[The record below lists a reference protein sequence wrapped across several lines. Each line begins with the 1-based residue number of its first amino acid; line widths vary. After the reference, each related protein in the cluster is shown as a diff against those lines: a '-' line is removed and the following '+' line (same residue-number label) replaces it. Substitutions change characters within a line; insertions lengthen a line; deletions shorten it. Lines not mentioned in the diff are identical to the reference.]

1 MRYRLSAEDRKA
13 IKDESIGYGMRL
25 LGGRSGR
32 LRRWR
37 YSIFVASVIGYVIVL
52 FCADSVFAQRVTAR
66 ISKADVRRISD
77 VISAVTREPII
88 SIDPVYALTARSG
101 AVPLHVVQ
109 HDLSKDGKIQSRRV
123 ITYELTDQVSVRT
136 GSDENLTGRIY
147 ELRLTRQGWKTVFK
161 GTWIH

>member
-13 IKDESIGYGMRL
+13 IKDDSIGYRMRL

-52 FCADSVFAQRVTAR
+52 FCADSVFAQRVTAH

-88 SIDPVYALTARSG
+88 SIDPVYTLT
-101 AVPLHVVQ
+101 
-109 HDLSKDGKIQSRRV
+109 DLSKEGKLQSKRV

-147 ELRLTRQGWKTVFK
+147 ELRLTRQGWKIVFK
-161 GTWIH
+161 STWIH